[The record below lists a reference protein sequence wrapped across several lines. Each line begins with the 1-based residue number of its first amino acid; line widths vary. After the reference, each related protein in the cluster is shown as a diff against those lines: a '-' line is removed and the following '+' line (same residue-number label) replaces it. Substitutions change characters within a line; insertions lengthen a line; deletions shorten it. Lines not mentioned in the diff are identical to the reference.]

1 MSYQVLANYK
11 QEQALFAEFIESD
24 TDPNILLF
32 QGESGSGKS
41 RFVEHCLGS
50 VPQMP
55 SLLMKMQS
63 GRDSIPSLFTS
74 MGRQCGWEKL
84 PEFSNTV
91 ANLLERPSDVN
102 DAVWNA
108 GMHRHLRDI
117 GKIGDLDSRLSRY
130 QLLSDAWFADSM
142 QFDSPFLLAIDTYEN
157 VSTLFDRW
165 FNEDFLIGVANSSK
179 MRVMVSGQT
188 VPQIQ
193 DDWGFCASLQEMNG
207 IHEAKA
213 WMVWAE
219 AVGYQVPSLE
229 ILAGV
234 VLALKGNPSQI
245 VEVIQAN
252 FPKRSGP
259 IATKESIREQRKRFR
274 QNMIKLFSLS
284 ELMDIC
290 FDMGID
296 YETLPEHGNKKGF
309 VRELLAYAGRIGRLR
324 ELIQVCQEERPSAT
338 W

>member
-1 MSYQVLANYK
+1 MSHQILANYK
-11 QEQALFAEFIESD
+11 EEQALFAEFIKSD

-41 RFVEHCLGS
+41 HFVEHCLRS

-55 SLLMKMQS
+55 SHLLKIQS
-63 GRDSIPSLFTS
+63 GRDSIPSLFTN

-91 ANLLERPSDVN
+91 ANLLEKPSDVN
-102 DAVWNA
+102 DTVWNA
-108 GMHRHLRDI
+108 GMHRHLREI

-142 QFDSPFLLAIDTYEN
+142 QFESPFLLAIDTYEN

-165 FNEDFLIGVANSSK
+165 FSDDFLIGVANSSK
-179 MRVMVSGQT
+179 MRVMISGQT
-188 VPQIQ
+188 IPQTQ
-193 DDWGFCASLQEMNG
+193 DDWGYCASLQEMNG

-219 AVGYQVPSLE
+219 AVGYQAPSLE
-229 ILAGV
+229 YLAGIV
-234 VLALKGNPSQI
+234 VALKGNPSQI
-245 VEVIQAN
+245 IEVIKTQ
-252 FPKRSGP
+252 FPRSRGP
-259 IATKESIREQRKRFR
+259 IKPKVSLAQQRKIFFNHLT
-274 QNMIKLFSLS
+274 QAFSLT
-284 ELMDIC
+284 ELKKIC
-290 FDMGID
+290 FFLGID
-296 YETLPEHGNKKGF
+296 HESLPDHSQKNSF
-309 VRELLAYAGRIGRLR
+309 VIELLGYAERRGRLR
-324 ELIQVCQEERPSAT
+324 ELIQECQAERPHLE